1 VRLSHKQG
9 ALLGLGARG
18 GGAGRPGLGGGSE
31 AGAGS
36 LELFDEAVELA
47 ELVCGGVFGDGPE
60 ALDHGTEFLA
70 FGGGQ
75 LFVESVGPEAKDV
88 GHVGFDLHLANLAR
102 GA

>member
-1 VRLSHKQG
+1 VRRHSSG
-9 ALLGLGARG
+9 EWPAWRATSTIET
-18 GGAGRPGLGGGSE
+18 P
-31 AGAGS
+31 
-36 LELFDEAVELA
+36 
-47 ELVCGGVFGDGPE
+47 FGDGPE